1 MSGFSG
7 AAAAPPAQTPA
18 QSSGGFAGGA
28 APAAL
33 GPIQVFDTYMAPN
46 IGVKALIYG
55 KAGIGK
61 TRFCASAPSP
71 LIISAEG
78 GLLSLRKMHV
88 AAIAVGSI
96 AQLRA
101 ARDYCMGPKGQQYLT
116 ICLDSITE
124 IAERT
129 LTFEQ
134 AATSNGQRA
143 YGDMAKEIL
152 TIFREFRDLP
162 RHVIFTAQMGN
173 YKDQL
178 TGGVMYGPSFPG
190 QQLDQKVPY
199 MFDEMFQLHSF
210 KNVQTGEDYT
220 AVRTRPDNQ
229 YEAKDRSGALDPWE
243 YPDATNVF
251 NKIMGS

>member
-1 MSGFSG
+1 MAGFGSGGFSG
-7 AAAAPPAQTPA
+7 ASAAPT
-18 QSSGGFAGGA
+18 QSGGGFAGVA
-28 APAAL
+28 APAPS
-33 GPIQVFDTYMAPN
+33 GPIEVFDTYMAPN
-46 IGVKALIYG
+46 IGVKALVYG

-61 TRFCASAPSP
+61 TRLCASAPKP
-71 LIISAEG
+71 IIISAEG

-88 AAIAVGSI
+88 HAIAVSSI
-96 AQLRA
+96 AMLRA
-101 ARDYCMGPKGQQYLT
+101 ALAFCMSAQGQQYLT

-129 LTFEQ
+129 LAFEQ
-134 AATSNGQRA
+134 SNQSNGQRA
-143 YGDMAKEIL
+143 YGDMAKDIL

-173 YKDQL
+173 YKDGL
-178 TGGVMYGPSFPG
+178 TGAVMYGPSFPG

-243 YPDATNVF
+243 YPDATNIF
-251 NKIMGS
+251 NKIMGA